1 MVFFKLERTASKVLP
16 EHVQKCLLAHCQ
28 LVMTDVSELQVW
40 LLVDRVLGKEWTI
53 KDSQMMSQNTFEQ
66 NDRRRYK
73 PAFEFIQVKCMTV
86 VYLTYTWYKI
96 IEVLINHMALSPFFS
111 SKNITT
117 SSKVAGS
124 CVKCCAPYPINVFC
138 PNAKRSLTAGSLTT
152 IWERRR
158 KGADQGYNER
168 DNQYIGYLEVFRC
181 F

>member
-1 MVFFKLERTASKVLP
+1 MVFLKLERTASKVLP

-86 VYLTYTWYKI
+86 VYLTYT
-96 IEVLINHMALSPFFS
+96 
-111 SKNITT
+111 
-117 SSKVAGS
+117 
-124 CVKCCAPYPINVFC
+124 
-138 PNAKRSLTAGSLTT
+138 
-152 IWERRR
+152 
-158 KGADQGYNER
+158 
-168 DNQYIGYLEVFRC
+168 
-181 F
+181 